1 MQHIDWSLLRE
12 QKAWLLTHDCDEAS
26 GLIHLVD
33 SIQDNAVALYMFTED
48 QVFGPQIEQL
58 VDNG

>member
-12 QKAWLLTHDCDEAS
+12 QKAWLLMHDCDEAN

-33 SIQDNAVALYMFTED
+33 SIQDNAVALGMFTEQ
-48 QVFGPQIEQL
+48 QVFGTQTEQS